1 MSKLPRLR
9 WLLLLQLVT
18 VIAGMVDTGSIAAAL
33 QSAGVVA
40 PGIASLVLF
49 SLRVAQAMD
58 AREDDEEN
66 PMYYTMDGG
75 RNVKRPGLWEL
86 VW

>member
-9 WLLLLQLVT
+9 WLLLLQLVS
-18 VIAGMVDTGSIAAAL
+18 VIAGTVDTGSIAAAL

-58 AREDDEEN
+58 AREDDEFVH
-66 PMYYTMDGG
+66 TMDGG
-75 RNVKRPGLWEL
+75 RNVKRPGLWER